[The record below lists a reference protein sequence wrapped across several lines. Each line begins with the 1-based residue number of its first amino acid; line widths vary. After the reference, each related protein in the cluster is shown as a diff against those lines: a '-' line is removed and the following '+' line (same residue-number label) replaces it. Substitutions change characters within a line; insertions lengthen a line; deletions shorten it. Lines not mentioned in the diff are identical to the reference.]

1 MSTQPIHALAIRSR
15 PIRSRTIRC
24 RAFPALALVAAAA
37 AQEGV
42 PRPPG
47 LVPEKVWPAPTAADW
62 AKPCLIEWQRS
73 WEDAWTLAQRTHRPI
88 LACINMDGEIA
99 SEHYAGVRYRQ
110 PDIARLYE
118 PYICVIA
125 SVYRHNARDYDE
137 NGHRIPCPRFGG
149 VTCGEHIAIEPI
161 LYERHL
167 DGKRVAPRH
176 IMIELDAKKTYD
188 VFFTW
193 DTESVFRAI
202 ADGIDK
208 RTIQPLPGAEL
219 DGGMA
224 QRMASTARRDR
235 EALER
240 LFVDGDRAQRRA
252 LLDLALALGN
262 DAPVEILRLAAY
274 GLDVDLARS
283 ARQGIANA
291 SAPGAVEL
299 IADALRV
306 PMATE
311 ERTALV
317 ANLRRLGER

>member
-1 MSTQPIHALAIRSR
+1 MSTP
-15 PIRSRTIRC
+15 PIRS
-24 RAFPALALVAAAA
+24 RAFPALVLVAAAVT

-47 LVPEKVWPAPTAADW
+47 LVPERVWPAPTAADW

-73 WEDAWTLAQRTHRPI
+73 WEDAWALAQRTHRPI
-88 LACINMDGEIA
+88 LACVNMDGEIA

-118 PYICVIA
+118 PYVCVIA

-137 NGHRIPCPRFGG
+137 HGHRIPCPRFGG

-161 LYERHL
+161 LYERYL

-188 VFFTW
+188 VFFTR

-202 ADGIDK
+202 ADGIGK
-208 RTIQPLPGAEL
+208 RAFQPLPGGEL
-219 DGGMA
+219 DGALA

-240 LFVDGDRAQRRA
+240 LFADGDRAQRRA
-252 LLDLALALGN
+252 LLDLALGLGA

-274 GLDVDLARS
+274 SLDVDLARA
-283 ARQGIANA
+283 ARQGMAMA
-291 SAPGAVEL
+291 GAPGAVEL

-306 PMATE
+306 PMAAE
-311 ERTALV
+311 ERQALV
-317 ANLRRLGER
+317 ANLRRL